1 MTDRVDLRNV
11 HVAILAGGS
20 GTRLWPLSRQHLPKQ
35 LLPLLG
41 ERSLLQQTVERILP
55 LVPLERIY
63 ILTGPDLAPAIQ
75 EQLPDLP
82 AENLFIEPS
91 PRGTAPCLGL
101 AAMKLRERFSAQDVM
116 ISLHA
121 DHAVGQPERFREAL
135 KAAIF
140 AARRGYLVTV
150 GIMPTYPETGFGYI
164 ERGPELFRLGE
175 WAIYRAVRF
184 TEKPSLER
192 AQEFI
197 STGRYYWNAGYFVW
211 TLGNI
216 LDEYQRLLP
225 ELYARLDA
233 MVATGNS
240 PAYQRI
246 WEQIQPVTI
255 DVGIMEK
262 AREVAV
268 VPCEMGWS
276 DVGSWEAIY
285 DLAPQDAAGNA
296 FLGEGASVAVDTRG
310 TLIYAKGRMVAAIGL
325 EDMIVIETEDA
336 ILVLPRARA
345 QDVGALVNLLKAR
358 GWQNIL

>member
-1 MTDRVDLRNV
+1 MIDRMDLSNV

-20 GTRLWPLSRQHLPKQ
+20 GTRLWPLSRQRLPKQ

-41 ERSLLQQTVERILP
+41 GRSLLQQTVDRVLP

-63 ILTGPDLAPAIQ
+63 ILTGPDLAPAIH

-101 AAMKLRERFSAQDVM
+101 AAMKLRERFPAQDVM

-121 DHAVGQPERFREAL
+121 DHAVRDEERFRQAL
-135 KAAIF
+135 LAAIS

-150 GIMPTYPETGFGYI
+150 GIVPTYPETGFGYI
-164 ERGPELFRLGE
+164 ERGSELWRMGELTVFRALH
-175 WAIYRAVRF
+175 F
-184 TEKPSLER
+184 TEKPPLER
-192 AQEFI
+192 AREFLA
-197 STGRYYWNAGYFVW
+197 TGRYYWNAGYFVW

-216 LDEYQRLLP
+216 LDAYQRLLP

-233 MVATGNS
+233 MVATRDTPS
-240 PAYQRI
+240 YQRI
-246 WEQIQPVTI
+246 WEQVSPVTV

-285 DLAPQDAAGNA
+285 DLTPHDAEGNA
-296 FLGEGASVAVDTRG
+296 LLGEGTPVAMDTRG
-310 TLIYAKGRMVAAIGL
+310 TLIYAKGRVVATIGL

-345 QDVGALVNLLKAR
+345 QEVGALVNALRAR
-358 GWQNIL
+358 GLKDIL

>member
-1 MTDRVDLRNV
+1 MTDRVDLRHV

-35 LLPLLG
+35 LLPLWS
-41 ERSLLQQTVERILP
+41 ERSLLQQTVDRILP
-55 LVPLERIY
+55 LVPLERVY
-63 ILTGPDLAPAIQ
+63 ILTGPDLAPAIY

-82 AENLFIEPS
+82 EENLFIEPS

-101 AAMKLRERFSAQDVM
+101 AAMKLRECFSAQDVM

-121 DHAVGQPERFREAL
+121 DHAVRNPERFREAL
-135 KAAIF
+135 MAAIF

-150 GIMPTYPETGFGYI
+150 GIVPKYPETGFGYI

-175 WAIYRAVRF
+175 LAIFRAARF
-184 TEKPSLER
+184 TEKPPLER
-192 AQEFI
+192 AQEFLA
-197 STGRYYWNAGYFVW
+197 TGRYYWNAGYFVW

-233 MVATGNS
+233 MVATRDS

-246 WEQIQPVTI
+246 WEQVQPITI

-262 AREVAV
+262 AREVAI

-285 DLAPQDAAGNA
+285 DLSAHDAAGNA
-296 FLGEGASVAVDTRG
+296 LLGEGRPIALETRG
-310 TLIYAKGRMVAAIGL
+310 TLIYAQGRVVATIGL
-325 EDMIVIETEDA
+325 QDIIIIETRDA
-336 ILVLPRARA
+336 VLVLPRSRA
-345 QDVGALVNLLKAR
+345 QEVGSLVNLLRSR
-358 GWQNIL
+358 GWKDIL

>member
-1 MTDRVDLRNV
+1 MTERVDLHNV

-20 GTRLWPLSRQHLPKQ
+20 GTRLWPLSRQHRPKQ
-35 LLPLLG
+35 LLPLLS
-41 ERSLLQQTVERILP
+41 ERTLLQETVDRILP
-55 LVPLERIY
+55 LVPLERVY

-82 AENLFIEPS
+82 EENLFIEPS

-101 AAMKLRERFSAQDVM
+101 AAMKLRERFAAQDVM

-121 DHAVGQPERFREAL
+121 DHAVRNPERFREAL
-135 KAAIF
+135 MAAVF

-150 GIMPTYPETGFGYI
+150 GIVPSYPETGFGYI
-164 ERGPELFRLGE
+164 ERGQELFRLGE
-175 WAIYRAVRF
+175 LTIFRAVRF
-184 TEKPSLER
+184 TEKPPLER
-192 AQEFI
+192 AQEFVA
-197 STGRYYWNAGYFVW
+197 TGRYYWNAGYFAW

-233 MVATGNS
+233 MVATRDS
-240 PAYQRI
+240 PGSQRI
-246 WEQIQPVTI
+246 WEQVQPITI

-285 DLAPQDAAGNA
+285 ELAAHDAMGNA
-296 FLGEGASVAVDTRG
+296 FLGTGTPVALETKG
-310 TLIYAKGRMVAAIGL
+310 TLIYAQGRVVATIGL
-325 EDMIVIETEDA
+325 EEMIVIETKDA
-336 ILVLPRARA
+336 VLVLPRRRA
-345 QDVGALVNLLKAR
+345 QEVANLVNALRAR
-358 GWQNIL
+358 GLKGIL